1 MLASRFEFLQEIG
14 FGEDIVYDESIARSS
29 RYFSLVA
36 RQLGIC
42 LGNQASIADAVRSQH
57 HREKIAVK
65 LVHRRKETTTAARVR
80 ALWSEMKVIRTL
92 RSDPHPS
99 IIGFDS
105 FIITPS
111 YAL

>member
-1 MLASRFEFLQEIG
+1 MSRSQEAHAI
-14 FGEDIVYDESIARSS
+14 SPW
-29 RYFSLVA
+29 L
-36 RQLGIC
+36 
-42 LGNQASIADAVRSQH
+42 LGNWGSVWAIKPRSAEYHPALRHEAGDHLSIADAVRSQH

>member
-1 MLASRFEFLQEIG
+1 MRIFTQADVNRITTGNWGSVWGAKPRKADYHPALRHTTLGLPPISQA
-14 FGEDIVYDESIARSS
+14 IA
-29 RYFSLVA
+29 A
-36 RQLGIC
+36 
-42 LGNQASIADAVRSQH
+42 QH
-57 HREKIAVK
+57 ISDKIAVK
-65 LVHRRKETTTAARVR
+65 LVYRKKDPTTAARVR

-92 RSDPHPS
+92 RDDPHPS